1 MHYTQSEKMEI
12 IRLVESSELS
22 ARATLKKMGLQPSTF
37 YHWYDRYQ
45 QKGFDGL
52 ATQRRKKKPQWN
64 QIPDDIRQ
72 QVVELAL
79 NHEDL
84 SPRELALKMTD
95 EQGYY
100 ISESSVY
107 RILKKRGLIQI
118 PTFVLNKAK
127 DKFQQPTSR
136 VNEMWQTDFTYFKI
150 IGWGW
155 YYLSTILDDYSRFIV
170 SWDLCKT
177 MTTDDVENTITNAL
191 VNSTVSQ
198 YQMPKL
204 LSDNGSCYISGQL
217 HDFLTQIGMSH
228 VRGAPSHPQTQGKI
242 ERYHRT
248 MKSVIKLDNYYSPEE
263 LKFQLK
269 EFVYYY
275 NFQRYHESLNNLTPS
290 DVYYGR
296 AESVLRKRKMTR
308 TLTLKNRKMN
318 YIMNQIANT

>member
-1 MHYTQSEKMEI
+1 MRYTQTEKMEI

-22 ARATLKKMGLQPSTF
+22 INATLKKLGIQRSTF

-45 QKGFDGL
+45 QKGYDGL
-52 ATQRRKKKPQWN
+52 AFQKPKKTPKWN
-64 QIPDDIRQ
+64 QIPDSIRQ
-72 QVVELAL
+72 QVVKLAL
-79 NHEDL
+79 NHEEL
-84 SPRELALKMTD
+84 SPRELAVKMTD

-107 RILKKRGLIQI
+107 RILKKHGLIQI
-118 PTFVLNKAK
+118 PAFVVNKAK
-127 DKFQQPTSR
+127 DKFQQPTCR
-136 VNEMWQTDFTYFKI
+136 VNEMWQTDFTYLKV

-177 MTTDDVENTITNAL
+177 MTTDDVENTINAAL
-191 VNSTVSQ
+191 MSSAVSQ
-198 YQMPKL
+198 YQKPKL

-217 HDFLTQIGMSH
+217 QDFLEIVGMNH
-228 VRGAPSHPQTQGKI
+228 VRGAPAHPQTQGKI

-248 MKSVIKLDNYYSPEE
+248 LKNVIKLDNYYSPEE
-263 LKFQLK
+263 LRSRIGN
-269 EFVYYY
+269 FVHYY

-296 AESVLRKRKMTR
+296 EDALLRKRER
-308 TLTLKNRKMN
+308 TKKRTMKNRRIN
-318 YIMNQIANT
+318 YLMNQITNT

>member
-22 ARATLKKMGLQPSTF
+22 IRATLKKLGIQRSTF
-37 YHWYDRYQ
+37 YQWYDRYQ
-45 QKGFDGL
+45 KKGLDGL
-52 ATQRRKKKPQWN
+52 AHQKQMNRVQWN
-64 QIPDDIRQ
+64 QIPDSMRQ
-72 QVVELAL
+72 HVVQLAL
-79 NHEDL
+79 GNEEL
-84 SPRELALKMTD
+84 SCRELAWKITD
-95 EQGYY
+95 ENGYY

-118 PTFVLNKAK
+118 PAFVLNKAQ
-127 DKFQQPTSR
+127 DKFQQPTCR
-136 VNEMWQTDFTYFKI
+136 VNEMWQTDFTYFKV

-170 SWDLCKT
+170 FWDLCNT

-191 VNSTVSQ
+191 LKSTVST
-198 YQMPKL
+198 YQKPKL

-217 HDFLTQIGMSH
+217 KDFLEVVGMNH

-248 MKSVIKLDNYYSPEE
+248 MKNVIKLDNYYTPEE
-263 LKFQLK
+263 LKAQIRK
-269 EFVYYY
+269 FVHYY
-275 NFQRYHESLNNLTPS
+275 NFQRYHESINNLTPS

-296 AESVLRKRKMTR
+296 ADSILKNRER
-308 TLTLKNRKMN
+308 TKKQTLKNRKMN
-318 YIMNQIANT
+318 YLMKQVLDT

>member
-1 MHYTQSEKMEI
+1 MRYTQSEKMEI

-22 ARATLKKMGLQPSTF
+22 IQATLKKLGIQRSTF
-37 YHWYDRYQ
+37 YQWYDRYQ
-45 QKGFDGL
+45 QNGFDGL
-52 ATQRRKKKPQWN
+52 AYRKAKKKPKWN
-64 QIPDDIRQ
+64 QIPDSISQ

-79 NHEDL
+79 NHEEL
-84 SPRELALKMTD
+84 SPRELAVKMTD

-100 ISESSVY
+100 ISESSAY
-107 RILKKRGLIQI
+107 RILKKHGLIQI
-118 PTFVLNKAK
+118 PAFVANKAR
-127 DKFQQPTSR
+127 DKFQQPTCHI
-136 VNEMWQTDFTYFKI
+136 NEMWQTDFTYLKV

-177 MTTDDVENTITNAL
+177 MTTDDVENTINAAL
-191 VNSTVSQ
+191 MSSAVSQ
-198 YQMPKL
+198 YQKPKL

-217 HDFLTQIGMSH
+217 QDFLEIVGMNH

-248 MKSVIKLDNYYSPEE
+248 LKNVIKLDNYYSPEE
-263 LKFQLK
+263 LRSRIGKF
-269 EFVYYY
+269 VDYY

-296 AESVLRKRKMTR
+296 EDAILKKRKRTKIR
-308 TLTLKNRKMN
+308 TMKNRRTN
-318 YIMNQIANT
+318 YLLNQITNT